1 MSLRDGWYGWEN
13 GTDVETGN
21 ITLEVTGELRK
32 QLEQARASRSPIT
45 LTLDNMVVTKW
56 RTQGSS
62 FLRDRRDIVTLKQV
76 KMVGNKED
84 VSVNTQKTGEAF
96 VDHCANEIVALIN
109 QIRIVGESHTAT
121 LTRVGVTGDKDSML
135 YNTETSE
142 SVNDLQ
148 KKAYLRILKDPS
160 STLDDIDRAATLL
173 RIMEKNV
180 KAKTEKAAALTCCT
194 IGCQCAVGVGVDPS
208 YRQYF
213 VDNYDRNNVSRPVGV
228 ISVQEERAM
237 FARGSL

>member
-1 MSLRDGWYGWEN
+1 MSLRDGYQN
-13 GTDVETGN
+13 DSNVETGN

-45 LTLDNMVVTKW
+45 LTLDNMVVISW

-62 FLRDRRDIVTLKQV
+62 FLRDMRDIVTLKQV
-76 KMVGNKED
+76 KMIGKKED
-84 VSVNTQKTGEAF
+84 ANVNTRKTGEAF

-121 LTRVGVTGDKDSML
+121 LTRVGVTDDKDPML

-142 SVNDLQ
+142 NVSDLQ
-148 KKAYLRILKDPS
+148 KKAYLRILKDSS

-173 RIMEKNV
+173 RIMEKNAN
-180 KAKTEKAAALTCCT
+180 AKTTKEAALLSESVMHRITSRLCT
-194 IGCQCAVGVGVDPS
+194 LRRGIRYSPS
-208 YRQYF
+208 TDD
-213 VDNYDRNNVSRPVGV
+213 VNNLSDAIYKLETDLMAGTV
-228 ISVQEERAM
+228 
-237 FARGSL
+237 